1 MAETM
6 RIGASLYSFQ
16 LEYIRCQWS
25 FEDCMQLAAH
35 TGGDPGIEIVGPM
48 HHRCWPYL
56 SKEFE
61 RQFKSGCE
69 RWAVIPV
76 QYSSYAEASLI
87 TDLDDLFDLQVI
99 QMKTA
104 QKLGFSVFR
113 AHSPGTDPI
122 LEKMARL
129 AEKMKLKVAVELT
142 PSPVLINPA
151 GSFIDTVKKVN
162 SEWLGI
168 NADTNMFADRSK
180 DPAPPPGA
188 PQPRERNPVADPELL
203 KTIMP
208 WLMHMHGKFYYVDS
222 KTGEIPGVPFDKI
235 IEIVVKAGF
244 KGWMMTEFEGG
255 NLGGYSNSFEVV
267 KAHHAIIKR
276 AIAKY
281 SKA

>member
-6 RIGASLYSFQ
+6 RVGASLYSFQ

-25 FEDCMQLAAH
+25 FEDCMQLAAN
-35 TGGDPGIEIVGPM
+35 TGGDPGVEIVGPM

-56 SKEFE
+56 SREFE

-69 RWAVIPV
+69 RWGLTPV
-76 QYSSYAEASLI
+76 QYGSYAEASIIPSLEDI
-87 TDLDDLFDLQVI
+87 FDLQVI

-104 QKLGFSVFR
+104 KRLGFPIFR

-122 LEKMARL
+122 LERMARI
-129 AEKMKLKVAVELT
+129 AEKMKLKLAVELT
-142 PSPVLINPA
+142 PSTVLMNPA

-180 DPAPPPGA
+180 DPASSGSS
-188 PQPRERNPVADPELL
+188 QQQQRNPVANPELL

-208 WLMHMHGKFYYVDS
+208 WLMHMHGKFYFARN
-222 KTGEIPGVPFDKI
+222 GEIPAVPFDKI
-235 IEIVVKAGF
+235 VEVVVKGGF

-255 NLGGYSNSFEVV
+255 NLGEYPNSFEVV
-267 KAHHAIIKR
+267 KVHHAIVKR
-276 AIAKY
+276 AIDKY